1 MLGGRRASRGVG
13 RSAVECVEILEGQLS
28 HVITIAMA
36 HAQHGPFV
44 WRTRRL
50 WRRATHGLPPPA
62 TTPRGRLSWLPPLT
76 FFFFSSTRRSR
87 VGWGDTG
94 PGPLVALHG
103 TPQRETSAAQRGLC
117 RRSDYA
123 THGSPSMATSLL
135 RVLLWDTL

>member
-50 WRRATHGLPPPA
+50 WRRATHGSPPPA
-62 TTPRGRLSWLPPLT
+62 TTP
-76 FFFFSSTRRSR
+76 
-87 VGWGDTG
+87 
-94 PGPLVALHG
+94 
-103 TPQRETSAAQRGLC
+103 
-117 RRSDYA
+117 
-123 THGSPSMATSLL
+123 
-135 RVLLWDTL
+135 